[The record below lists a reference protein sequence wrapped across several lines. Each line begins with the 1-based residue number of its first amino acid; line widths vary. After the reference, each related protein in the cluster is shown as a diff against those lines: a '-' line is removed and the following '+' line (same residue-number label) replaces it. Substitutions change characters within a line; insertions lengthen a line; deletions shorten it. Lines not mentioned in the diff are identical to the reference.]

1 MLLIVIFLT
10 RLTKPLIKSLSENC
24 ESDSWSQKAWKHS
37 ERMLAPIY
45 LILLCLIGL
54 ATAGPL
60 ELGSDALIR
69 PFASAA
75 TAWAIYRLVSGFTQ
89 SRAWLRLIAVIAFSL
104 AALHSFGL
112 LKATLE
118 VLELISFKVGDR
130 TISVLG
136 LLNGVAILL
145 FLLWISSMLG
155 SSGEKKI
162 RAFLTC
168 LLLCKFF

>member
-1 MLLIVIFLT
+1 MLLVAFLLT
-10 RLTKPLIKSLSENC
+10 HLTKPLIKSLSEKPG
-24 ESDSWSQKAWKHS
+24 EDSWSGKAWKHM
-37 ERMLAPIY
+37 ERMLAPVY
-45 LILLCLIGL
+45 LILLCIVSLVI
-54 ATAGPL
+54 ADPL
-60 ELGSDALIR
+60 KLGSESLIR

-89 SRAWLRLIAVIAFSL
+89 SRAWLRLIAVIAFGL

-112 LKATLE
+112 LEATME

-130 TISVLG
+130 SISVLG

-145 FLLWISSMLG
+145 FLLWISSLLG

-162 RAFLTC
+162 RSLPRLPPA
-168 LLLCKFF
+168 

>member
-1 MLLIVIFLT
+1 METLGAHARPDLPNSLVLN
-10 RLTKPLIKSLSENC
+10 RLGYGRS
-24 ESDSWSQKAWKHS
+24 
-37 ERMLAPIY
+37 
-45 LILLCLIGL
+45 
-54 ATAGPL
+54 L

-118 VLELISFKVGDR
+118 VL
-130 TISVLG
+130 
-136 LLNGVAILL
+136 N
-145 FLLWISSMLG
+145 
-155 SSGEKKI
+155 
-162 RAFLTC
+162 
-168 LLLCKFF
+168 